1 MAATPSTSTTTPP
14 RPPRHQVDPRA
25 VRYWF
30 VSALITFLVVA
41 VVAVVPALVWEPVRP
56 WFLGIGGALALL
68 LLPRVVVAPWLR
80 YRTHRWEATETAVYS
95 RTGWWGREWR
105 IAPLSRVQTV
115 EAKRNVLHQAFGL
128 AAVSVTTAS
137 AQGAIVID
145 GLDSAVADDLVA
157 ALTTATEQTQGDAT

>member
-1 MAATPSTSTTTPP
+1 MTTPSSAVP

-30 VSALITFLVVA
+30 TSGLIGLLAVVVVA
-41 VVAVVPALVWEPVRP
+41 IVPALLWEPVRP
-56 WFLGIGGALALL
+56 WFLGIGGLVALL
-68 LLPRVVVAPWLR
+68 VLPQVVVAPWLR
-80 YRTHRWEATETAVYS
+80 YRTHRWEATDTAVYS
-95 RTGWWGREWR
+95 RTGWWGRQWR

-137 AQGAIVID
+137 AQGAIVIQ
-145 GLDSAVADDLVA
+145 GLDATVADDLVA
-157 ALTTATEQTQGDAT
+157 TLTTATEHTRGDAT